1 MPSKVQIEQSPSKIK
16 ICDDTYLCI
25 QNLDMSDMKIQF
37 DDVWQLV
44 NKKSGMKHNYT
55 QMYSDRLY
63 QQYSSDMPNVLPIP
77 DILQIIK

>member
-63 QQYSSDMPNVLPIP
+63 Q
-77 DILQIIK
+77 